1 MQILA
6 LILSLMLMPIMA
18 SAEVYKWREPNGVM
32 RYSDVP
38 PPSNIKLESLQGR
51 PAVGLTNLPPLAP
64 VEGDITSELKRA
76 KAQPNKQKIAEKADA
91 LSAEEL
97 QLKQKNCK
105 AAQANLATY
114 QLGGRI
120 ATVNE
125 KGERVILSSTE
136 IAQAKIEAQADVKQY
151 CE

>member
-1 MQILA
+1 MKLLA
-6 LILSLMLMPIMA
+6 LIVSLVLMPIMA

-38 PPSNIKLESLQGR
+38 PPSNIKLEAVQGR
-51 PAVGLTNLPPLAP
+51 PVIGLTNLPALAP
-64 VEGDITSELKRA
+64 VEGVITSELKRA
-76 KAQPNKQKIAEKADA
+76 KAQPNKQKVDEKADA

-125 KGERVILSSTE
+125 KAERVFLSSTE
-136 IAQAKIEAQADVKQY
+136 IAQAKIEAQADLKQY

>member
-1 MQILA
+1 MKLLA
-6 LILSLMLMPIMA
+6 LILSLILMPIMA
-18 SAEVYKWREPNGVM
+18 LAEVYKWREPNGVM

-38 PPSNIKLESLQGR
+38 PPSNTKLESVQGR
-51 PAVGLTNLPPLAP
+51 SAVGLTNLPPLAP

-76 KAQPNKQKIAEKADA
+76 KAQPNKQKVAEKADA

-120 ATVNE
+120 AKVNE
-125 KGERVILSSTE
+125 MGERVILSSPE
-136 IAQAKIEAQADVKQY
+136 IAQAKIEAQADVKQF
-151 CE
+151 CD

>member
-1 MQILA
+1 MKLLE
-6 LILSLMLMPIMA
+6 LILSLILMPIMA

-38 PPSNIKLESLQGR
+38 PPSNTKLESVQGR

-76 KAQPNKQKIAEKADA
+76 KAQPNKQKVAEKAHA
-91 LSAEEL
+91 LSPEEL

-105 AAQANLATY
+105 AAQANLVTY

-120 ATVNE
+120 AKVND
-125 KGERVILSSTE
+125 KSERVFLSSAD
-136 IAQAKIEAQADVKQY
+136 IAKAKVEAQADVKQY

>member
-1 MQILA
+1 MRMLA
-6 LILSLMLMPIMA
+6 LILSLTLLPIMA
-18 SAEVYKWREPNGVM
+18 AAEVYKWRETNGVM

-38 PPSNIKLESLQGR
+38 PPSNIKLQSVQGR

-64 VEGDITSELKRA
+64 VEGDIASELKRA
-76 KAQPNKQKIAEKADA
+76 KAQPIKQKVAENADA
-91 LSAEEL
+91 LSPEEL

-120 ATVNE
+120 AKVNN
-125 KGERVILSSTE
+125 KGERVFLSSE
-136 IAQAKIEAQADVKQY
+136 DIAQAKLEAQADVNHY

>member
-1 MQILA
+1 MKLLA
-6 LILSLMLMPIMA
+6 LIVSLILMPITA

-38 PPSNIKLESLQGR
+38 PPSNIKLESVQGR
-51 PAVGLTNLPPLAP
+51 SAEGLKNLPPLAP
-64 VEGDITSELKRA
+64 LDGDIAGDLKRA
-76 KAQPNKQKIAEKADA
+76 KAQPGMHKLAEKADA
-91 LSAEEL
+91 LSPEEL

-105 AAQANLATY
+105 AAQANLASY

-120 ATVNE
+120 AKVNE
-125 KGERVILSSTE
+125 KGERVFLSSSD

>member
-1 MQILA
+1 MKLLA
-6 LILSLMLMPIMA
+6 MILSLILMPIMA

-32 RYSDVP
+32 RCSDVP
-38 PPSNIKLESLQGR
+38 PPSNIKLETVQGR
-51 PAVGLTNLPPLAP
+51 PPVGLTNLPALAP

-76 KAQPNKQKIAEKADA
+76 KAQPGKQKGAEKAVA

-125 KGERVILSSTE
+125 KGERVFLSSTE
-136 IAQAKIEAQADVKQY
+136 IAHAKIEAQADVKEY
-151 CE
+151 CK

>member
-1 MQILA
+1 MKLLA
-6 LILSLMLMPIMA
+6 LIVSLILMPIMA
-18 SAEVYKWREPNGVM
+18 SAEVYKWREHNGVM

-38 PPSNIKLESLQGR
+38 PPSNIKLEAVQGR
-51 PAVGLTNLPPLAP
+51 PAVGLTNLPALAP

-76 KAQPNKQKIAEKADA
+76 KAQPNKQKVAEKAA
-91 LSAEEL
+91 AISAEEL

-125 KGERVILSSTE
+125 KAERVFLSSTE
-136 IAQAKIEAQADVKQY
+136 IAQAKIEAQADLKQY

>member
-1 MQILA
+1 MKLLA
-6 LILSLMLMPIMA
+6 LILSLILMPIMA

-38 PPSNIKLESLQGR
+38 PQSNTKLESVQGR

-76 KAQPNKQKIAEKADA
+76 KAQPSKQKVAEKADA
-91 LSAEEL
+91 LSAEER

-114 QLGGRI
+114 QMGGRI
-120 ATVNE
+120 AKVNE
-125 KGERVILSSTE
+125 KGERVILSSPE
-136 IAQAKIEAQADVKQY
+136 IAQAKIEAQADVKQF